1 MLFSGSGDRLRTGVK
16 EIIRSV
22 TAKEKSIE
30 TYQAVMFVK
39 QHQILVTDKL

>member
-16 EIIRSV
+16 EIIRSMRV
-22 TAKEKSIE
+22 KEKSIE
-30 TYQAVMFVK
+30 TYEVVMFLE